1 MGKHNIWS
9 GNKDW
14 PLGAAL
20 TNCTCLAHK
29 KGNIKNQYPVVF
41 QGVTWEDA
49 EQAYISLSRRCR
61 DDVDRDRLMV
71 DIIAAKLKQHPQL
84 KTLVDRYGGVAF
96 LERCEHTTYAQSERF
111 RKWEGVG
118 RESRFLRNLIAAYE
132 AVDRQDSEATMKP
145 QPYSTLTPQQRRE
158 LREQYVA
165 AQRGICL
172 YCNVPLSSQP
182 PQRIV
187 DYPVDWSLFPVGF
200 LDHPIHLQHCHK
212 TDMTEGAVH
221 AVCNAV
227 MWVRDGR

>member
-1 MGKHNIWS
+1 MGKYNIWS

-29 KGNIKNQYPVVF
+29 KGNIKNQYPVSF
-41 QGVTWEDA
+41 QGVMWEDA

-61 DDVDRDRLMV
+61 DDGARDKLMV
-71 DIIAAKLKQHPQL
+71 NIITAKLRQHPQL

-96 LERCEHTTYAQSERF
+96 LEQCEHITYAQSERF

-118 RESRFLRNLIAAYE
+118 RESRFLRNLIAAYLVAVVE
-132 AVDRQDSEATMKP
+132 AVPVTP
-145 QPYSTLTPQQRRE
+145 QRYSLLTPSQRRQ
-158 LREQYVA
+158 LRDDYVT

-187 DYPVDWSLFPVGF
+187 DYPVDWTLFPSGF
-200 LDHPIHLQHCHK
+200 LNHPIHLQHCHK

-227 MWVRDGR
+227 MWVKEGR

>member
-1 MGKHNIWS
+1 MGKYNIWS

-29 KGNIKNQYPVVF
+29 KGNIKNQYPVSF
-41 QGVTWEDA
+41 QGVIWEDA

-61 DDVDRDRLMV
+61 DYGARDKLMV
-71 DIIAAKLKQHPQL
+71 NIIAAKLKQHPQL
-84 KTLVDRYGGVAF
+84 KTLVDRYGGIAF

-118 RESRFLRNLIAAYE
+118 RESRFIRNLIAAYLVAVVE
-132 AVDRQDSEATMKP
+132 AVP
-145 QPYSTLTPQQRRE
+145 LTPQRYSLLSPPQRRQ
-158 LREQYVA
+158 LRGDYAA

-172 YCNVPLSSQP
+172 YCNVPLTTQP
-182 PQRIV
+182 PRRIV
-187 DYPVDWSLFPVGF
+187 DYPVDWSLFPAVF
-200 LDHPIHLQHCHK
+200 LNHPVHLQHCHK

-227 MWVRDGR
+227 MWVLEGR